1 MNENEKLRTERLEN
15 YMKNRDTREKI
26 EWRINKLTSKN
37 KGLSCVLCSQE
48 AVASGLF
55 LLDKKEN
62 SNFNVEND
70 KERIYIYFA
79 CEEHI
84 NDNSLPLI
92 EEIFKKPAANFSYLD
107 V

>member
-15 YMKNRDTREKI
+15 YMKDREIREKI

-37 KGLSCVLCSQE
+37 KRIPCILCSQE
-48 AVASGLF
+48 AVASGFF

-62 SNFNVEND
+62 NNFNVPEN

-84 NDNSLPLI
+84 NDDSLPLI
-92 EEIFKKPAANFSYLD
+92 EEVFKKPVTNFSYLD